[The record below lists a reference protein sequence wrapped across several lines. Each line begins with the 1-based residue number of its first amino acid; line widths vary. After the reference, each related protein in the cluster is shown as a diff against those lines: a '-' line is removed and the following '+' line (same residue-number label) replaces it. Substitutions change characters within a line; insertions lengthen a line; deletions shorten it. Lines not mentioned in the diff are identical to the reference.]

1 MSDLPHIL
9 KENLEESEKWADRL
23 HHPLATIPQEPRQ
36 AVINDVKSHITSLII
51 KVAEGEIERL
61 EKLKTVRHFW
71 DGWFLVE
78 DDTEGCIE
86 KNKVYNQAI
95 QDQISYWTSVKEEII
110 KNK

>member
-1 MSDLPHIL
+1 MIPHIL
-9 KENLEESEKWADRL
+9 KKNLKEFRKKFHNYEMEDPRDVWVEESSGKIEDCF
-23 HHPLATIPQEPRQ
+23 
-36 AVINDVKSHITSLII
+36 TSLII